1 MIRHSGTSPAW
12 ERWSSPGRSLRRARS
27 PVAPNMTTTCG
38 CVGGI
43 NLVLMSLGSLWAA
56 VTVRGAYPAATAP
69 LAVIHAAEQARDG
82 SANRRL

>member
-1 MIRHSGTSPAW
+1 
-12 ERWSSPGRSLRRARS
+12 
-27 PVAPNMTTTCG
+27 MTTTCG

-69 LAVIHAAEQARDG
+69 LAFIHTAETVAQRLG
-82 SANRRL
+82 NRRL